1 MLRKD
6 NKLSL
11 GEKIKKLLK
20 KLKYPSYLNI
30 KEEELDKRI
39 EKAYKLLS
47 YCTVCPHQCGVN
59 RLKGERGFCRSGEE
73 VLISSYNA
81 HFGEEPPLVG
91 DFASGTIFFTYCNLK
106 CVYCQ
111 NYPISQLGNGNKVS
125 LIELAKIMLA
135 LQERKCHNVNLV
147 TPTHFVPQ
155 ILKSLKL
162 AIKMG
167 LSIPIVYNTS
177 GYESEETLKL
187 LDNIVDIF
195 LPDARYA
202 DNQIAL
208 KYSSAPGYFEIMKKA
223 LKEMV
228 RQVGDLVLDEAGIA
242 RSGLIVRHLVLPE
255 GLSGTRK
262 IMHFIAREISPHT
275 YVSLMAQYFPA
286 YHADQFPP
294 LSRKLNR
301 KEYKDAL
308 QVFKEEGLENGW
320 FQKDI

>member
-1 MLRKD
+1 LI
-6 NKLSL
+6 S
-11 GEKIKKLLK
+11 
-20 KLKYPSYLNI
+20 KLKYPRYLNI
-30 KEEELDKRI
+30 KEEELDRRI

-47 YCTVCPHQCGVN
+47 PCEVCPRKCGVN
-59 RLKGERGFCRSGEE
+59 RLKGEKGFCRSGEE
-73 VLISSYNA
+73 VIVSSYNA

-91 DFASGTIFFTYCNLK
+91 NFGSGTIFFTNCNLK

-125 LIELAKIMLA
+125 LSELAKIMLA
-135 LQERKCHNVNLV
+135 LQKRKCHNINLV

-155 ILKSLKL
+155 ILKSLKS

-167 LSIPIVYNTS
+167 LLIPIVYNTS
-177 GYESEETLKL
+177 GYESVKTLKL
-187 LDNIVDIF
+187 LDGIVDIY

-202 DNQIAL
+202 DNKIAQ

-223 LKEMV
+223 LKEMY
-228 RQVGDLVLDEAGIA
+228 RQVGDLVTDKIGIA

-255 GLSGTRK
+255 GLSGTKK

-275 YVSLMAQYFPA
+275 YISLMAQYFPA
-286 YHADQFPP
+286 YQASQFPP
-294 LSRKLNR
+294 LSRR
-301 KEYKDAL
+301 IDKEEYREAL
-308 QVFKEEGLENGW
+308 QAFKKEGLKNGW

>member
-1 MLRKD
+1 LI
-6 NKLSL
+6 N
-11 GEKIKKLLK
+11 
-20 KLKYPSYLNI
+20 KLKYPRYLNI

-39 EKAYKLLS
+39 ENAYKLLS
-47 YCTVCPHQCGVN
+47 SCEVCPRKCGVN
-59 RLKGERGFCRSGEE
+59 RLEGKKGFCRSSEE
-73 VLISSYNA
+73 VIVSSYNT

-91 DFASGTIFFTYCNLK
+91 NFGSGTIFFTNCNLK

-125 LIELAKIMLA
+125 LSELAKIMFA
-135 LQERKCHNVNLV
+135 LQKRKCHNINLV

-167 LSIPIVYNTS
+167 LYLPIVYNTS
-177 GYESEETLKL
+177 GYESVKTLKL
-187 LDNIVDIF
+187 LDGIVDIY

-202 DNQIAL
+202 DNEIAG
-208 KYSSAPGYFEIMKKA
+208 KYSSAPDYFEIMKKA
-223 LKEMV
+223 LKEMY
-228 RQVGDLVLDEAGIA
+228 RQVGDLAVDRMGIA

-255 GLSGTRK
+255 GLSGTKK

-275 YVSLMAQYFPA
+275 YISLMAQYFPA
-286 YHADQFPP
+286 YQAGQFPP
-294 LSRKLNR
+294 LSRRINR
-301 KEYKDAL
+301 GEYREAL
-308 QVFKEEGLENGW
+308 RAFEEEGLGNGW